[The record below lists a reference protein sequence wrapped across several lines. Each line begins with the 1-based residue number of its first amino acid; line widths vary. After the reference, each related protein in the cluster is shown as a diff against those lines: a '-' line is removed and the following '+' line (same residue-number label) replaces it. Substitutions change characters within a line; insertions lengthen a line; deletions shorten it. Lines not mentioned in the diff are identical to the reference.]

1 MTDLA
6 PHRGALWSRAEG
18 DDVVSS
24 TKRKA
29 PAILTFLTA
38 ILVAVALAS
47 VKNASADPNVDAK
60 QAQAQDVLEQIQ
72 TIDGQLSHAIE
83 SYNLANVKLDAIN
96 ADLKANARHLT
107 VAKSSLRSAQTHLSA
122 RLVSLYVNGSQG
134 NALEVAARRG
144 VARRPA
150 QPDGRGRAGVGPGRA
165 RAA

>member
-1 MTDLA
+1 M
-6 PHRGALWSRAEG
+6 PCGVEREG

-47 VKNASADPNVDAK
+47 VKNASADPTVDAK

-83 SYNLANVKLDAIN
+83 SYNLANVKLDTIN
-96 ADLKANARHLT
+96 ADLKGT
-107 VAKSSLRSAQTHLSA
+107 
-122 RLVSLYVNGSQG
+122 
-134 NALEVAARRG
+134 
-144 VARRPA
+144 
-150 QPDGRGRAGVGPGRA
+150 RAT
-165 RAA
+165 